1 MRFLRSASK
10 GGSNCGSRGPEGP
23 VPRPCVESLTLRQ
36 DATQETTRHEMRR
49 GVVCSVA
56 KIAEPR
62 RRSQTEILVR
72 LRACED
78 CALACA
84 ERIRLCRTA
93 RRAVVALVHLHQ
105 QHEQLMRH
113 FLGHLVA
120 FPEPF
125 ADHGLHDPIKGGGLS
140 GLIYCGTTV

>member
-23 VPRPCVESLTLRQ
+23 VPRPCVKSLTLRQ

-49 GVVCSVA
+49 RVVCSVA

-62 RRSQTEILVR
+62 RRPQTEILVR

-93 RRAVVALVHLHQ
+93 RRAVVPLVHLHQ